1 LPNALFYFLFSFLIS
16 ITTNPR
22 KFIHHLKY
30 NHMFYK
36 NANGYPS
43 LLVEDGKTVTL
54 SMKNA
59 VESGM
64 PLLKMRPRNTAAL
77 LVLAGQSPAIAP
89 RLSDHSAFE
98 TIDRTEGLVS
108 FSELDQDGRIDG
120 YSVPFIKGLLQAFDP
135 SERTPPRSV
144 KRLIPINQERKGCGC
159 SGKDHAD
166 QNAGSNTR
174 LQKADTSVLAS
185 YQAPAIKTHSI
196 RETFVP
202 EFLQSLGVFSL
213 FTRLGDIVIGRNATL
228 VLEDDLYFAI
238 ADNLLAYQGS
248 RLVQRTGILNLDIT
262 GTLRGSITN
271 IIHRASDVL
280 QVDWHALSLQ
290 QPTKP

>member
-1 LPNALFYFLFSFLIS
+1 
-16 ITTNPR
+16 
-22 KFIHHLKY
+22 
-30 NHMFYK
+30 MFYK

-59 VESGM
+59 VEAGM

-77 LVLAGQSPAIAP
+77 LVLAGQSPANAP

-98 TIDRTEGLVS
+98 TIDNTEGLVS
-108 FSELDQDGRIDG
+108 FSDLDQDGRIDG
-120 YSVPFIKGLLQAFDP
+120 YSVPFIKGLLQSFDP
-135 SERTPPRSV
+135 AERTPPKSV
-144 KRLIPINQERKGCGC
+144 KHLVPINQERKGCGC

-166 QNAGSNTR
+166 QNAGSVTR
-174 LQKADTSVLAS
+174 LQKADTSALAY
-185 YQAPAIKTHSI
+185 YQAPTIKTHSV

-202 EFLQSLGVFSL
+202 EFLHSFRVFSL
-213 FTRLGDIVIGRNATL
+213 FTRLGDIVVGRNATL

-248 RLVQRTGILNLDIT
+248 RLVQKASVLNLDIT
-262 GTLRGSITN
+262 GTLRGSILD
-271 IIHRASDVL
+271 IIHRASHLL